1 MNRDVFLKN
10 VYVTQIL
17 LQRPGLEKRNIQ
29 HDDQTNTNEIKYN
42 GMHHKS
48 KVLES
53 LISSTKENRGRRRK
67 NNTNDNDATSIEN
80 SKSTKKVNETKLEE
94 EMIDEKVAGE
104 QEIKDNSSFKQEF
117 HPHQQIEPVIYNK
130 R

>member
-1 MNRDVFLKN
+1 MNCYAFLKN

-53 LISSTKENRGRRRK
+53 LINSTKENRGRGRK
-67 NNTNDNDATSIEN
+67 NNTNDDDATSIDN

-94 EMIDEKVAGE
+94 EMIDAKVAGE
-104 QEIKDNSSFKQEF
+104 Q
-117 HPHQQIEPVIYNK
+117 
-130 R
+130 